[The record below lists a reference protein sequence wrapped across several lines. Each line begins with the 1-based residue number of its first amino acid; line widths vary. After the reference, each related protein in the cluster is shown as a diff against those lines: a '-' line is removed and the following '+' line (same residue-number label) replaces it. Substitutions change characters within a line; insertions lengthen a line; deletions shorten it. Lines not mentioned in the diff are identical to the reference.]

1 LTEVTRS
8 SKSPH
13 SAVPRSRL
21 AVFIC
26 SADNRRDVLERTL
39 PSVIKFWPDCPYPFY
54 VGVNSH
60 GRPLPV
66 GTPVIAPASQWH
78 REFLLQLEQ
87 ITEDYVVV
95 ILDDFLFRA
104 PVDQT
109 RLSDLVADVVA
120 RDLAYLRLV
129 PLGRSLPARLSGQ
142 RPPELK
148 PGIELI
154 RARRPFYSSL
164 QIAVW
169 RRTHLLSMLRQP
181 QSIWEFEHQW
191 VPASVHCAIRDRPPI
206 AYRHL
211 VERGRWLPDARS
223 LLQRAGLA
231 TDLGERPVWPNS
243 RYARLFM
250 DQVRWLVFG
259 YATC

>member
-1 LTEVTRS
+1 MTELPHA
-8 SKSPH
+8 SKSPQ
-13 SAVPRSRL
+13 SALPRSPV

-39 PSVIKFWPDCPYPFY
+39 PSLIKFWPDCPYPIY
-54 VGVNSH
+54 AGLNSR
-60 GRPLPV
+60 GRPLSV
-66 GTPVIAPASQWH
+66 GTPLIAPASQWH
-78 REFLLQLEQ
+78 RESAQQLAQ
-87 ITEDYVVV
+87 ITEDYLIV

-104 PVDQT
+104 PVDQA
-109 RLSDLVADVVA
+109 RLSALVAGVVA
-120 RDLAYLRLV
+120 QDLAYLRLV
-129 PLGRSLPARLSGQ
+129 PLGRSLPARLSGR
-142 RPPELK
+142 RPPQLQ

-169 RRTHLLSMLRQP
+169 RREHLLSMLQQP
-181 QSIWEFEHQW
+181 QSIWEFEHRW
-191 VPASVHCAIRDRPPI
+191 VPAVHCAIRDRPPI

-250 DQVRWLVFG
+250 DQVRWVLLG